1 MTWLRHGVGQ
11 ALASC
16 ESQVGFWSALEGA
29 VCVPGLSSV
38 IRCSCPAPMVP
49 TASLWIGNPQLVA
62 EGAVAGIAAQE
73 GVMQVKGALLSNAL
87 EDVNNALSR

>member
-1 MTWLRHGVGQ
+1 
-11 ALASC
+11 
-16 ESQVGFWSALEGA
+16 
-29 VCVPGLSSV
+29 
-38 IRCSCPAPMVP
+38 MVP